1 MRSALYAS
9 LAILLAL
16 PAAADI
22 PKVAPEGPV
31 WDTSA
36 WLRLSRHGQEG
47 EEAGPFPQRHRLP
60 RRD

>member
-9 LAILLAL
+9 VAILLAL
-16 PAAADI
+16 PAAADM

-36 WLRLSRHGQEG
+36 FAFPGTDKKAKKLGRSLSGI
-47 EEAGPFPQRHRLP
+47 A
-60 RRD
+60 